1 MILSAEVALDLPA
14 EVILRTNEMVLD
26 IPHHRDWNGPY
37 LILGSLVGSFYAG
50 QDELAHEYKVDVV
63 ARWAKLG
70 DVFVG
75 IWIEDG
81 HEFLFSFRLPKGK
94 RRD

>member
-1 MILSAEVALDLPA
+1 M
-14 EVILRTNEMVLD
+14 
-26 IPHHRDWNGPY
+26 
-37 LILGSLVGSFYAG
+37 GSFYAG
-50 QDELAHEYKVDVV
+50 QDELAHEEKVDLV

-75 IWIEDG
+75 IWIEDR

-94 RRD
+94 RSGSASRATF